1 MKPLLRL
8 SVSVWALLVFSA
20 LLKDSRAACADG
32 ECDSNQTIIITTTT
46 TTVEFQSNPNCSLS
60 VSNISGNGSL
70 VGLTPGAVYNISLD
84 CLNCCKMVTT
94 KPEQV
99 INLSVTGISTTSI
112 SLSWNKPTGNIS
124 FYKVEWADGEKENVN
139 ETSKTI
145 TGLAAGENYT
155 ISVTAVAD
163 DGRTEGV
170 TEDISQYTKPDV
182 VKNLSVSEIT
192 TSSVSLTWTKP
203 EGNSTFYR
211 VQWTAG
217 TYNLGV
223 TVSETE
229 MNVTSLTAGVQYTFT
244 IIAVTGDNKTV
255 GEAKTVS
262 QYTKPDV
269 VRNLSVSEI
278 TTSSVSLTWTKPE
291 GNSPFYRVQWTAG
304 TDNWGVTVNETEMN
318 VTSLTAGVQY
328 TFTII
333 AVAGDNETVGE
344 AKTVSKYTKPE
355 VVKSLSVSEITTSSV
370 SLTWTKP
377 EGNSTYYRVQWTAG
391 TNNLGVTVNE
401 TKMNVTSLTAGVQYT
416 FTITA
421 VAGDNETVG
430 EEKTVSQYTSKM
442 CSASLSAFNIICC
455 LDRCN
460 LVVILQIT

>member
-1 MKPLLRL
+1 MSKT
-8 SVSVWALLVFSA
+8 S
-20 LLKDSRAACADG
+20 
-32 ECDSNQTIIITTTT
+32 TIIT
-46 TTVEFQSNPNCSLS
+46 N
-60 VSNISGNGSL
+60 
-70 VGLTPGAVYNISLD
+70 LTAGVQY
-84 CLNCCKMVTT
+84 
-94 KPEQV
+94 
-99 INLSVTGISTTSI
+99 
-112 SLSWNKPTGNIS
+112 
-124 FYKVEWADGEKENVN
+124 
-139 ETSKTI
+139 TI
-145 TGLAAGENYT
+145 T
-155 ISVTAVAD
+155 VTAVAD
-163 DGRTEGV
+163 DGHIEGQSTIV
-170 TEDISQYTKPDV
+170 SPYTKPDV
-182 VKNLSVSEIT
+182 VRNLSVSEIT

-203 EGNSTFYR
+203 EGNSPFYR

-217 TYNLGV
+217 TDNWGV
-223 TVSETE
+223 TVNETK

-244 IIAVTGDNKTV
+244 IIAVAGDNETV

-304 TDNWGVTVNETEMN
+304 TDNWGVTVNETKMN

-391 TNNLGVTVNE
+391 TDNWGVTVSE
-401 TKMNVTSLTAGVQYT
+401 TEINVTSLTAGVQYT
-416 FTITA
+416 FNITA

-430 EEKTVSQYTSKM
+430 DTETSLM
-442 CSASLSAFNIICC
+442 
-455 LDRCN
+455 
-460 LVVILQIT
+460 